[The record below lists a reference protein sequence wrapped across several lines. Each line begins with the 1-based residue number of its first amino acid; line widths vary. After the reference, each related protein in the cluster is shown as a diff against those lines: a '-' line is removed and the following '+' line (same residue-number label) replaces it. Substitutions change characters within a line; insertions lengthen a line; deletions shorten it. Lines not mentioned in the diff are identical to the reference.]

1 MRTTLDL
8 DDELMREVKKKA
20 AETGS
25 TMTRLIE
32 DAVRASLVEP
42 PPASEPFRLRWVTV
56 PGEVL
61 PGVDLDDRDRLYEIM
76 EDRG

>member
-8 DDELMREVKKKA
+8 DDQLMREVKQKA
-20 AETGS
+20 AETGT

-32 DAVRASLVEP
+32 EAVRAKLAVDQEP
-42 PPASEPFRLRWVTV
+42 SKPYRFRLVTV
-56 PGEVL
+56 RGKLL

-76 EDRG
+76 EGRA